1 MDHLISTEGTYT
13 YVSNVWGS
21 HSWLDHLI
29 STEDGNNVIT
39 NMCVLY
45 GTVQSDH
52 IPVAVNIDLQ
62 LAPDIDH
69 GAVNNIGNNIDWS
82 ALSEGVIYEYGVQ
95 SEIRLINVVLP
106 TDILLC
112 KDCNCA
118 KVKHK
123 EALNKYYDDIIC
135 AITSAGQNTIKTHNP
150 SKGYNLNRPG

>member
-1 MDHLISTEGTYT
+1 
-13 YVSNVWGS
+13 
-21 HSWLDHLI
+21 
-29 STEDGNNVIT
+29 
-39 NMCVLY
+39 MCVLY

-62 LAPDIDH
+62 LAPDIDP

-95 SEIRLINVVLP
+95 SEIRLRNVELP
-106 TDILLC
+106 TDVLIC

-123 EALNKYYDDIIC
+123 KLYSQK
-135 AITSAGQNTIKTHNP
+135 AIVS
-150 SKGYNLNRPG
+150 